1 MRRMADARNGH
12 EDASPQSA
20 GDTPPATL
28 PDPGFRRMVTWII
41 LAFVFAAVV
50 SLIAVTLVIHYF
62 DRG

>member
-1 MRRMADARNGH
+1 
-12 EDASPQSA
+12 
-20 GDTPPATL
+20 
-28 PDPGFRRMVTWII
+28 MVTWII